1 MQKVIY
7 VPPWD
12 ILGGEDNVALRLA
25 EPFILGTIS
34 GTSGTDVTV
43 QSETIPG
50 MDGVYVEN
58 VRTES
63 AEITCEINV
72 KGSSREEMYRQ
83 RFRLI
88 RALTPKAE
96 PGTLYYSN
104 DYITLKTGA
113 IPQSSPK
120 FTGRIKNYNAAEV
133 KFFCPVPCWEA
144 VEETNRY
151 VAWLGG
157 AFEFPI
163 AIDDEEGMEFGVI
176 QNGAVVRL
184 NSVINAALLIT
195 IDAPATS
202 PIIISNAT
210 TGESITL
217 EKSLGDSERLIINT
231 KRGGKSVVLVHADG
245 TEEDA
250 FNYITPDSVLFELVP
265 GENELVYENWNQ
277 NEPTTCSVAFHEIY
291 SGV

>member
-12 ILGGEDNVALRLA
+12 TLGGEDNVALRLA

-63 AEITCEINV
+63 GEITCEINV
-72 KGSSREEMYRQ
+72 KGNSREDMYRQ

-104 DYITLKTGA
+104 DYITMKIGA

-120 FTGRIKNYNAAEV
+120 FTGRIKNYNSAEI
-133 KFFCPVPCWEA
+133 KFFCPVPHWEA
-144 VEETNRY
+144 VEETTRRI
-151 VAWLGG
+151 AWIGN
-157 AFEFPI
+157 AFEFPVEI
-163 AIDDEEGMEFGVI
+163 EDSGMEFGVI
-176 QNGAVVRL
+176 QSNATVKL
-184 NSVINAALLIT
+184 NTVINASIIIT
-195 IDAPATS
+195 IGAPATS
-202 PIIISNAT
+202 PIVITNTT

-217 EKSLGDSERLIINT
+217 EKSLGDNERLIINT
-231 KRGGKSVVLVHADG
+231 KRGNKSVVLVHADG

-250 FNYITPDSVLFELVP
+250 FHYITPDSVLFELVP
-265 GENELVYENWNQ
+265 GENVIEYENWNES
-277 NEPTTCSVAFHEIY
+277 EPTTCTISYHELY